1 MQNSLSNFFARIGR
15 KLTQPVFSGTGGR
28 GGWGWFS
35 DLFRGEFDY
44 RKEAGHLWESS
55 IPLACLKWEQRAT
68 TEIEIC
74 AQQKDDSG
82 DWTIDVDHAI
92 ANLIVNP
99 NPHFDSHQLLD
110 ALRMDYHLDGN
121 AYLYKV
127 RSASGAVV
135 EYWWIPHW
143 LIEPR
148 WREDGQDFIA
158 CYEYSVNGQIYALP
172 VEDIIH
178 FRNGIDPSSNG
189 RKGLSD
195 FRGVLR
201 EVCSDNEAAVFGAAL
216 MRNMGIPG
224 VIISPKAQAAG
235 GNPTLTKQQRNDF
248 KEQWNESFTGERRG
262 EPFVQSIPVDIT
274 VPGFS
279 PQQLVLD
286 KVRKIPEERITA
298 AFGIPAVVLG
308 FGAGLE
314 TSSAKAS
321 HADARKQAYESC
333 VIPTLYAFARTMT
346 RQLMPEFGDISKERI
361 WFDISNVS
369 LLQPDQNELY
379 KRVTSAYDSGWLKR
393 SEARRLAGFQSDA
406 EDEVYK
412 ALPAPGDADEK
423 EKDNQDSDNKEDSE
437 AEDPEEEL
445 KSIRREIAARWA
457 KATREAA

>member
-1 MQNSLSNFFARIGR
+1 MPNSLSNFLTRIGR
-15 KLTQPVFSGTGGR
+15 RLTQPVFSGTGGQ
-28 GGWGWFS
+28 GGWGWFNS
-35 DLFRGEFDY
+35 LFRGEFDY

-74 AQQKDDSG
+74 AQLKDESG
-82 DWTIDVDHAI
+82 DWSIDAGHPISELI
-92 ANLIVNP
+92 ANP
-99 NPHFDSHQLLD
+99 NPHFDAHQLLD

-121 AYLYKV
+121 AYLFKR
-127 RSASGAVV
+127 RSLSGAVV
-135 EYWWIPHW
+135 ELWWIPHW

-148 WREDGQDFIA
+148 WREEGQDFIG

-172 VEDIIH
+172 VEDVIH
-178 FRNGIDPSSNG
+178 FRNGIDPESNG

-248 KEQWNESFTGERRG
+248 KEQWSESFTGERRG
-262 EPFVQSIPVDIT
+262 EPFVQSIPIDIN

-321 HADARKQAYESC
+321 HADAREQAYESC

-346 RQLMPEFGDISKERI
+346 RQLMPEFGDIAKERI

-369 LLQPDQNELY
+369 VLQQDQDALF
-379 KRVTSAYDSGWLKR
+379 KRITSAYDSGWIKR
-393 SEARRLAGFQSDA
+393 SEARKMAGLKSDA
-406 EDEVYK
+406 EDEIYK
-412 ALPAPGDADEK
+412 SLPAASDETQKNPDDEDAE
-423 EKDNQDSDNKEDSE
+423 SD
-437 AEDPEEEL
+437 EDPDASDKEEEL

-457 KATREAA
+457 KATKEAK